1 MRYALY
7 KSTFDIDVVECAQ
20 RYDKGSA
27 DGGGLLAI
35 VKLLSHVWWVEPYSV
50 AIEMSNGHGL
60 VGYQDTSVLN
70 NVHGL

>member
-1 MRYALY
+1 
-7 KSTFDIDVVECAQ
+7 
-20 RYDKGSA
+20 
-27 DGGGLLAI
+27 LAI